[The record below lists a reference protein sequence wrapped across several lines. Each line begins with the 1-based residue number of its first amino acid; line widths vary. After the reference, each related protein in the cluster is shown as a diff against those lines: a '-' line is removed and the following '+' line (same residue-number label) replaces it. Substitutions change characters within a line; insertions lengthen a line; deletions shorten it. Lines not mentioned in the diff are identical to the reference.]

1 MCEKNILL
9 YYCNLG
15 VNIFMWVSSRV
26 TAVVPS
32 TPGYTFPPFIQLV
45 PMSVLNFPQLGNTIK
60 FPVKLLPHFG
70 IMAHIQVVPPFKA
83 TVILRYLNLKFFI
96 IFLQFIF
103 KISMVL
109 LIFKIHCLIATAFK
123 RKKHLR
129 L

>member
-9 YYCNLG
+9 YYRNLG

-32 TPGYTFPPFIQLV
+32 APGIHV
-45 PMSVLNFPQLGNTIK
+45 PAVHTASSDVGIELPATWQHYQIPGQIT
-60 FPVKLLPHFG
+60 PHFG
-70 IMAHIQVVPPFKA
+70 IMVHIQVVPPFKA
-83 TVILRYLNLKFFI
+83 TLILRYLNLKFFI

-103 KISMVL
+103 KTSMVL

-123 RKKHLR
+123 KEKST
-129 L
+129 